1 MRKSFTGGVTVKDAT
16 KGEVEALFSRF
27 DVIDHDGDV
36 TLKGAFTEGAPVVI
50 SAYNHASH
58 RTAALPVGKG
68 SIHYSASE
76 NGQVMKGRFLLNTS
90 HGHDTFEVVKAL
102 SEDDLQEWSYS
113 LHDVVAKSGTWEGE
127 RARILERVGLVKEVS
142 PVLMGA
148 GIDTGTLDVKGAK
161 QLQSSLVRLLSDEA
175 RLRWGWAWVEDV
187 DPDAGFA
194 VFNVEQDDYTYRLV
208 QVDYTAT
215 DTTATLGEEETE
227 VHRTS
232 LYLPKSAKFHEHTNT
247 ALRGVKGLVEMT
259 TERLTHRVAE
269 GKSIDEQLTV
279 LDLIEAELSP
289 LRDAIAKTRTTN
301 PTHAAAAGLELE
313 LSRALALLTTH

>member
-1 MRKSFTGGVTVKDAT
+1 MRKSFTGGVIVKDAT

-68 SIHYSASE
+68 TIHSSAVE

-102 SEDDLQEWSYS
+102 AEDDLQEWSYS
-113 LHDVVAKSGTWEGE
+113 LHDVVAKQATWEGQ
-127 RARILERVGLVKEVS
+127 RARILERIGLVKEVS

-148 GIDTGTLDVKGAK
+148 GIDTSTLDVKGAK
-161 QLQSSLVRLLSDEA
+161 QLQSSLVSLLNQAA
-175 RLRWGWAWVEDV
+175 RVRWGWAWLEDV
-187 DPDAGFA
+187 DPDAGYA
-194 VFNVEQDDYTYRLV
+194 VFQVENDDYTWRLV

-215 DTTATLGEEETE
+215 DTTAALGEEETE
-227 VHRTS
+227 VHRTAM
-232 LYLPKSAKFHEHTNT
+232 YLPKGAKFREHTST
-247 ALRGVKGLVEMT
+247 ALRSVKGLVDMT

-269 GKSIDEQLTV
+269 GKSIDEQLVV
-279 LDLIEAELSP
+279 LDLIEAELAP
-289 LRDAIAKTRTTN
+289 LRNAIAKTRTTN
-301 PTHAAAAGLELE
+301 THEHTAALELE
-313 LSRALALLTTH
+313 LARAQLLLTTR

>member
-1 MRKSFTGGVTVKDAT
+1 MRKSFTGGVIVKDAT

-68 SIHYSASE
+68 TIHSSAVE

-102 SEDDLQEWSYS
+102 AEDDLQEWSYS
-113 LHDVVAKSGTWEGE
+113 LHDVVAKQATWEGQ
-127 RARILERVGLVKEVS
+127 RARILERIGLVKEVS

-148 GIDTGTLDVKGAK
+148 GIDTSTLDVKGAK
-161 QLQSSLVRLLSDEA
+161 QLQSSLVSLLNQAA
-175 RLRWGWAWVEDV
+175 RVRWGWAWLEDV
-187 DPDAGFA
+187 DPDAGYA
-194 VFNVEQDDYTYRLV
+194 VFQVENDDYTWRLV

-215 DTTATLGEEETE
+215 DTTAALGEEETE
-227 VHRTS
+227 VHRTAM
-232 LYLPKSAKFHEHTNT
+232 YLPKGAKFREHAST
-247 ALRGVKGLVEMT
+247 ALRSVKGLVDMT

-269 GKSIDEQLTV
+269 GKSIDEQLVV
-279 LDLIEAELSP
+279 LDLIEAELAP
-289 LRDAIAKTRTTN
+289 LRNAIAKTRTTN
-301 PTHAAAAGLELE
+301 THEHTAALELE
-313 LSRALALLTTH
+313 LARAQLLLTTR

>member
-1 MRKSFTGGVTVKDAT
+1 MRKSFTGGVIVKDAT

-68 SIHYSASE
+68 TIHYSANE

-102 SEDDLQEWSYS
+102 AEDDLQEWSYS
-113 LHDVVAKSGTWEGE
+113 LHDVVAKQATWEGQ
-127 RARILERVGLVKEVS
+127 RARILERIGLVKEVS

-148 GIDTGTLDVKGAK
+148 GIDTSTLDVKGAK
-161 QLQSSLVRLLSDEA
+161 QLQSSLVSLLNQAA
-175 RLRWGWAWVEDV
+175 RARWGWAWLEDV
-187 DPDAGFA
+187 DPDAGYA
-194 VFNVEQDDYTYRLV
+194 VFQVEKDDYTWRLV

-215 DTTATLGEEETE
+215 DTTAELGEEETE
-227 VHRTS
+227 VHRTAM
-232 LYLPKSAKFHEHTNT
+232 YLPKGAKFREHTST
-247 ALRGVKGLVEMT
+247 ALRSVKGLVDMT

-269 GKSIDEQLTV
+269 GKSIDEQLVV
-279 LDLIEAELSP
+279 LDLIEAELAP
-289 LRDAIAKTRTTN
+289 LRNAIAKTRTTN
-301 PTHAAAAGLELE
+301 THEHAAALELE
-313 LSRALALLTTH
+313 LARAQLLLTTR

>member
-1 MRKSFTGGVTVKDAT
+1 MRKSFTGGVIVKDAT

-68 SIHYSASE
+68 TIHYSAVE
-76 NGQVMKGRFLLNTS
+76 NGQVMKGKFLLNTS

-102 SEDDLQEWSYS
+102 AEDDLQEWSYS
-113 LHDVVAKSGTWEGE
+113 LHDVVAKQATWEGQ

-148 GIDTGTLDVKGAK
+148 GIDTATLDVKGAK
-161 QLQSSLVRLLSDEA
+161 QLQSSLVSLLNQAA
-175 RLRWGWAWVEDV
+175 RTRWGWAWLEDV
-187 DPDAGFA
+187 DPDAGYA
-194 VFNVEQDDYTYRLV
+194 VFQVENEDYTWRLV
-208 QVDYTAT
+208 QVDFTAT
-215 DTTATLGEEETE
+215 DTTAELGEEETE
-227 VHRTS
+227 VHRTAM
-232 LYLPKSAKFHEHTNT
+232 YLPKGAKFREHTST
-247 ALRGVKGLVEMT
+247 ALRSVKGLVDMT

-269 GKSIDEQLTV
+269 GKSIDEQLVV
-279 LDLIEAELSP
+279 LDLIEAELEP
-289 LRDAIAKTRTTN
+289 LRDAIAKARTTN
-301 PTHAAAAGLELE
+301 PNEQQLVAAVELE
-313 LSRALALLTTH
+313 LAQARLLLAR